1 VPERSSF
8 IGFPS
13 SLDQWTVG
21 HRGAIEQV
29 YLDVLKL
36 DDYIMT
42 DYERA
47 GVPPVQLYVAWYDS
61 QRAGLSAHS
70 PRTCIPGGGWTIDS
84 MDQYTVPGVTVGAQP
99 LRVNRILISNHDQ
112 RELVYY
118 WFQQRGRVMTN
129 EYLVKWYMFVDSILR
144 NRTDGAMVR
153 LVIPVTQAF
162 PVESGQRDLDAFVRS
177 IESRLGAYIPQ

>member
-1 VPERSSF
+1 
-8 IGFPS
+8 
-13 SLDQWTVG
+13 
-21 HRGAIEQV
+21 
-29 YLDVLKL
+29 
-36 DDYIMT
+36 
-42 DYERA
+42 
-47 GVPPVQLYVAWYDS
+47 
-61 QRAGLSAHS
+61 
-70 PRTCIPGGGWTIDS
+70 